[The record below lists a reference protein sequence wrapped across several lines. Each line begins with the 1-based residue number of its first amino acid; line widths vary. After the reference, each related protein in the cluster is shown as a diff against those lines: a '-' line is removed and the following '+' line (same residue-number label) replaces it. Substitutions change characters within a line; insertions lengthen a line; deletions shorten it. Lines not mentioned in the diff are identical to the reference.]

1 MQEHSQKKRSR
12 TAKLLGGALVGTILS
27 VGAVA
32 GSASAAKYPTSTDG
46 DLTAP
51 VLEMA
56 RASGIRW

>member
-32 GSASAAKYPTSTDG
+32 GSASAGRYPTSTVEG
-46 DLTAP
+46 GTTT
-51 VLEMA
+51 VVEMA